1 MKKKIVINAVII
13 IATVTILIKN
23 IPVIGFLIIA
33 MSDDRMSKK
42 NIIKYVTENQEKIEA
57 VVDEFINENPGFD
70 GDITE
75 KINIPPCKAIKQIYL
90 HQKRAFYPVNDERVE
105 FACGGYGMGSE
116 TGYAG
121 FYYSLSE
128 TKIETNDETNTADM
142 SPLGYY
148 TTGTG
153 SGYNN
158 FSPEGEGWLWNEIN
172 GDNTVYIENIT
183 GNFYYYLEEY

>member
-105 FACGGYGMGSE
+105 FACG
-116 TGYAG
+116 
-121 FYYSLSE
+121 
-128 TKIETNDETNTADM
+128 
-142 SPLGYY
+142 
-148 TTGTG
+148 
-153 SGYNN
+153 
-158 FSPEGEGWLWNEIN
+158 EI
-172 GDNTVYIENIT
+172 GRAHV
-183 GNFYYYLEEY
+183 